1 MTRTPAR
8 AETVGSLLRPP
19 GLRAAIAEFGNDP
32 ERAAEITALED
43 DLIAKAVRRQVDAG
57 LDVVTDGEYRRTMFL
72 DSFWGAVE
80 GFTNDRN
87 PVEFR
92 ADDGSTITWN
102 VQRIEVRL
110 RPVASPAADEAA
122 HLTTITDHP
131 FKVTFPAASLFALPF
146 TFKPGINDHAYAD
159 LRELVAHC
167 VEIER
172 GLVADAIAAGAR
184 YVQFDFP
191 AYPYLCD
198 PDWRRAI
205 TATGWS
211 VDDVLDLAIQ
221 ADQEV
226 AAGLGDK
233 VTVGM
238 HICRGNNQSRYLCE
252 GPLDP
257 IAERLFGDLDYDV
270 IHVEWEDPDRMGDFG
285 SLDYVPTDGPL
296 IVLGIIS
303 SKRPELESVDDVLR
317 RIEAASIRLN
327 VDRLAVATQCGF
339 GSTWEGNKL
348 TEDDQWRKLDLVG
361 TVADRVWGD

>member
-80 GFTNDRN
+80 GFTSDRN

-102 VQRIEVRL
+102 VQRIEDRL

-159 LRELVAHC
+159 LGELVAHC

-172 GLVADAIAAGAR
+172 GLVKNDSAR
-184 YVQFDFP
+184 Q
-191 AYPYLCD
+191 
-198 PDWRRAI
+198 
-205 TATGWS
+205 
-211 VDDVLDLAIQ
+211 
-221 ADQEV
+221 
-226 AAGLGDK
+226 
-233 VTVGM
+233 
-238 HICRGNNQSRYLCE
+238 
-252 GPLDP
+252 
-257 IAERLFGDLDYDV
+257 
-270 IHVEWEDPDRMGDFG
+270 
-285 SLDYVPTDGPL
+285 
-296 IVLGIIS
+296 
-303 SKRPELESVDDVLR
+303 
-317 RIEAASIRLN
+317 
-327 VDRLAVATQCGF
+327 
-339 GSTWEGNKL
+339 
-348 TEDDQWRKLDLVG
+348 
-361 TVADRVWGD
+361 